1 MKLKYCDG
9 IAAICRGAIR
19 QWIDSQSDD
28 NAIKSVGNVKY
39 DLHKD
44 GYLLSTKKTISVED
58 IYGQK
63 YKITIEEDDSEAE
76 RYPAREDIPA
86 ELWGKKIE
94 IN

>member
-1 MKLKYCDG
+1 MIKYAYCDG
-9 IAAICRGAIR
+9 IAAICRNAIR
-19 QWIDSQSDD
+19 QWIDSEFD
-28 NAIKSVGNVKY
+28 NAIKLVGDVKY
-39 DLHKD
+39 DLHRD

-63 YKITIEEDDSEAE
+63 YKITIEEDDSEVD

-86 ELWGKKIE
+86 ELWGKKIK